1 MAETPDV
8 ATDHPTPDQK
18 ARLRNTLYRFG
29 GIILAVG
36 ITAGI
41 FIFRNELQAV
51 GKYGYLG
58 IFLISVIG
66 NATIVL
72 PAPTFVAAFAGGGV
86 FNPLAVGLISA
97 AGATLGEMTGYL
109 AGTSGHAIIENRTM
123 YERFEQWMKRY
134 GLVALFILAAI
145 PNPFFDVA
153 GIIAGISK
161 IRVTTFLLVTWAG
174 KIVKFLIIAYLGAG
188 SSNLL
193 DNLFG

>member
-1 MAETPDV
+1 MEEAPDT
-8 ATDHPTPDQK
+8 ATAQATLDRK
-18 ARLRNTLYRFG
+18 AKLRNALYRFG
-29 GIILAVG
+29 GIVLAMSITVG
-36 ITAGI
+36 I
-41 FIFRNELQAV
+41 FMFRDRLQAV

-58 IFLISVIG
+58 IFLISLIG

-86 FNPLAVGLISA
+86 LNPLAVAIVSA

-109 AGTSGHAIIENRTM
+109 AGTSGHAVIQNRAM

-134 GLVALFILAAI
+134 GLAALFVLAAI

-153 GIIAGISK
+153 GIIAGITK
-161 IRVTTFLLVTWAG
+161 MRVTTFLLVTWAG